1 MDEWIKKMWY
11 RHIKKYYSTL
21 KKKDILSYTAT
32 WMKLLDIMLN
42 EISPLHTLQT
52 YNTVLLTKVSLLTL
66 YNGPLEFT
74 HLV

>member
-52 YNTVLLTKVSLLTL
+52 YNKVLFTTVSCCTL
-66 YNGPLEFT
+66 DL
-74 HLV
+74 